1 MSQNI
6 NEIEEVSVRR
16 FLQSFFYCL
25 LFAVDQ
31 AVDTKIPIDSLKPI
45 KPLLGL
51 HYRQVSNKD
60 IEKYTIKN
68 LIKVSKW

>member
-1 MSQNI
+1 MSYLLI
-6 NEIEEVSVRR
+6 N
-16 FLQSFFYCL
+16 
-25 LFAVDQ
+25 Q
-31 AVDTKIPIDSLKPI
+31 AVDKKIPIDRLKPI

-60 IEKYTIKN
+60 IEKYTRKN